1 MFETAVKIRDILK
14 ETGYNC
20 SLINARFIKPFDEEM
35 IREIGMEH
43 ELVVV
48 IEENVRSGGL
58 GEHIAAFMKQENL
71 KASFLSVAIADE
83 YVEHGNV
90 EVLRTETKLAP
101 EIAARTIM
109 MTYIGA
115 QEGQ

>member
-1 MFETAVKIRDILK
+1 
-14 ETGYNC
+14 
-20 SLINARFIKPFDEEM
+20 M